1 MKIRLVDGSVY
12 FVARAEVT
20 NGRVEIDFKDKTCE
34 EIQEIFSQPEKLT
47 NIELLTVNED
57 KFGDIPGYT
66 AYGGVMLVGE
76 TATVILAQQTDPI
89 QERLVNAEAKALEAA
104 TVAQKAKAETEDI
117 AQQVTDLQ
125 MAMCELYEG
134 AEV

>member
-12 FVARAEVT
+12 LVARAEVT
-20 NGRVEIDFKDKTCE
+20 NGRVEIDFKDKPCE

-47 NIELLTVNED
+47 NIELLTANED

-66 AYGGVMLVGE
+66 VYSGVMLIKE

-89 QERLVNAEAKALEAA
+89 QERLVKAKALEAA

>member
-12 FVARAEVT
+12 LVARAEVT
-20 NGRVEIDFKDKTCE
+20 NGRVEIDFKDKPCE

-47 NIELLTVNED
+47 NIELLTANED

-66 AYGGVMLVGE
+66 VYSGVMLIKE

-89 QERLVNAEAKALEAA
+89 QERLVNTEAKAFEAA